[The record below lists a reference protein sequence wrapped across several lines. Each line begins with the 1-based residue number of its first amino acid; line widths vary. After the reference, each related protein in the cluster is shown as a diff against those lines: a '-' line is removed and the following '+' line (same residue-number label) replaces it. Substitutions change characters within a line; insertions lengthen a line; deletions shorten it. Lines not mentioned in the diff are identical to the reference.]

1 MVIRIYIITAHQCQR
16 HEGRDDSYWC
26 IQPAYLLVP
35 AMFKSLLYQ
44 LCDFI
49 AFLFF
54 MPDYS
59 GTYIGPLFRIK
70 NGTRNGFTSQGP
82 EHAICDEKIRFAD
95 HIYVTK
101 MEWRKSTVAPFH
113 EFVVFHVEDPYNED
127 TEVFMIQRGTHNNSK
142 ERQKKGQTNGAS
154 SASFT
159 SLSNTCKSDPSDAV
173 IFSTAG
179 NPGFISTLV
188 PSNQLVCQLT
198 GMAGHRISVPMVTCL
213 AYFLNQQA
221 EYNLFTTQCYWFAA
235 LAYEIVKAK
244 CDGLINFEGPGYQN
258 RGTLDGTNVGVKPK
272 PPTPELKRNFDTAW
286 AEYQACTAQIRN
298 DKEDEQR
305 MVSIHRFA

>member
-1 MVIRIYIITAHQCQR
+1 
-16 HEGRDDSYWC
+16 
-26 IQPAYLLVP
+26 
-35 AMFKSLLYQ
+35 MFKSLLYR

-54 MPDYS
+54 MPDPS
-59 GTYIGPLFRIK
+59 ASSIGPLFRVK
-70 NGTRNGFTSQGP
+70 NGARDEYIPLTP
-82 EHAICDEKIRFAD
+82 HIAISSENIRFAD

-101 MEWRKSTVAPFH
+101 MEWRKSTASPFH
-113 EFVVFHVEDPYNED
+113 EFVVFRVEATPRED
-127 TEVFMIQRGTHNNSK
+127 TEIFMIQRGTHNNSM
-142 ERQKKGQTNGAS
+142 ERAKQGQTNGAS

-286 AEYQACTAQIRN
+286 AEYQACTEQMRK
-298 DKEDEQR
+298 DKKDEEEK
-305 MVSIHRFA
+305 VSIHRFA